1 MKNTGTPTLITG
13 ARGAARWFAGCA
25 VALALLSSTGT
36 APAAKIAYVHDGQN
50 KRDTVKFIKIL
61 QAQGHDVTVIATPP
75 AANVLTAAEFA
86 AQGYQLLIADE
97 NISSGNVGNKWRN
110 PPIPV
115 ITWEGF
121 LYSGNRSALNADSG
135 LTGGTYNTAADAAAQ
150 NGGAGADYGQVINL
164 TAIEIVNPN
173 HPLAAGLPAGLVN
186 VFDPNFVPSDPSEG
200 SGVITFVG
208 NRTLTPGA
216 VAVATVP
223 GFPNG
228 YAIMAVDAGVQ
239 NADGTTTQAR
249 WVHLPWND
257 TDPNRR
263 VMIEPSFFLFE
274 AAVAWALG
282 LPSPTKIHDLQPEP
296 SGFLATNTTVSF
308 SVEKTTASG
317 SSVPSSGIR
326 LTVNGVDV
334 TADATITDGGD
345 RWNVLYN
352 RPFAPNKN
360 YVIVASATAADGG
373 FSARQTE
380 FDTFDL
386 DNYTF
391 EAEDFNF
398 TDPYPGGTPGQ
409 YFDNPILCDTI
420 GGGTPGCYFDRV
432 GTQGIDKNEINNVVT
447 VITPATNEVYR
458 YGPQI
463 ALRDEYMDTFVS
475 ADPVRRPKYVQAGF
489 SEYEVR
495 NLVNGEWMNYTRTF
509 PAGTYNIYA
518 RLSSPA
524 PFTVQMDFVDNPT
537 VENQNLTKIG
547 RFVGNATGGYILV
560 PLTDDAGAAPLVV
573 EFDGT
578 PKTIR
583 VTALSDGVV
592 LNYFM
597 LVPTE
602 APVNQAPA
610 VAITNPAEGA
620 NLHEGDSVTISAEI
634 TDDGTITNVQFYAG
648 TAEPLT
654 LLRTLT
660 QPPYTLDHTLPS
672 LGGVNTY
679 IIRVIATD
687 NGGLTG
693 QAEVT
698 VKLVDPT
705 LRFVSTAV
713 GNGADAQLNEFN
725 NTPLDTASNGAQ
737 INARTAATVNEVIAL
752 RFDLTGHP
760 IGQLRDVTLNL
771 INFRNNGQR
780 LLHFYGVKDGTVGLD
795 NNGVTPGFTDNTW
808 DEASPDLRF
817 STMPG
822 LYYNGEP
829 DQGYDT
835 NNVVDLGTLTMHGT
849 KAKPEVFASQALTDF
864 INQSPDPLITILV
877 DVDTLSTGQSRFASK
892 EATALDGGSPTGEPG
907 DFAPY
912 LSFRVGAAP
921 ALVIEAFSLS
931 GNQLTL
937 RWSGGTG
944 PFSIQQKTRLDEPW
958 TTVQSGITDNSVT
971 LTITGNSGFFRVVGQ

>member
-1 MKNTGTPTLITG
+1 MKTLHNPSVISHAVQCSRWIG
-13 ARGAARWFAGCA
+13 AGLA
-25 VALALLSSTGT
+25 ALALLTSPGT
-36 APAAKIAYVHDGQN
+36 TRAAKIAYIHDGQN
-50 KRDTVKFIKIL
+50 KRDTVKLIRIL
-61 QAQGHDVTVIATPP
+61 RAQGHELTVIATPP
-75 AANVLTAAEFA
+75 AANVLTADQYA
-86 AQGYQLLIADE
+86 AQGYQLLIVDE
-97 NISSGNVGNKWRN
+97 NISSGNVGNKFRN
-110 PPIPV
+110 SPVPV

-121 LYSGNRSALNADSG
+121 LYSGDRSALNADSG
-135 LTGGTYNTAADAAAQ
+135 LVGGTYNTAAEAAAV
-150 NGGAGADYGQVINL
+150 NGGAGADYGQVVNE
-164 TAIEIVNPN
+164 TAINIVNPS
-173 HPLAAGLPAGLVN
+173 HPLAAGLPAGLVH
-186 VFDPNFVPSDPSEG
+186 VFDPNFVPADPAEG

-208 NRTLTPGA
+208 NRTLTPAA

-228 YAIMAVDAGVQ
+228 YAIMAVDAGVP
-239 NADGTTTQAR
+239 NADGTTTRAR

-257 TDPNRR
+257 TDPSRR
-263 VMIEPSFFLFE
+263 VMVEPSFFLFE

-282 LPSPTKIHDLQPEP
+282 LPSPTKIYNLQPEP
-296 SGFLATNTTVSF
+296 AGFLPTNTPISF
-308 SVEKTTASG
+308 SVDKTTAGG
-317 SSVPSSGIR
+317 STVAASGIR
-326 LTVNGVDV
+326 LTINGTDV
-334 TADATITDGGD
+334 TADATITDGGN

-352 RPFAPNKN
+352 RPLQPNRN
-360 YVIVASATAADGG
+360 YVIIASATAADGG

-380 FDTFDL
+380 IDTFDAN
-386 DNYTF
+386 NYTF

-420 GGGTPGCYFDRV
+420 GGGTPNCYFDRV
-432 GTQGIDKNEINNVVT
+432 GTQGIDKNEINMTVT
-447 VITPATNEVYR
+447 VTTPATNEVYR
-458 YGPQI
+458 YGPQV
-463 ALRDEYMDTFVS
+463 ATRDEFMDTFVS
-475 ADPVRRPKYVQAGF
+475 NDPVRRQKYVDAGLP
-489 SEYEVR
+489 EYEVR
-495 NLVNGEWMNYTRTF
+495 NLVTGEWMNYTRTF
-509 PAGTYNIYA
+509 PAGTYHIYA
-518 RLSSPA
+518 RLSATA
-524 PFTVQMDFVDNPT
+524 PFTLQMDFVDNPT
-537 VENQNLTKIG
+537 VENQTLTKIG
-547 RFVGNATGGYILV
+547 RFVGNATGGYVLV
-560 PLTDDAGAAPLVV
+560 PLTDDAGTAPLVV
-573 EFDGT
+573 QFDGT

-597 LVPTE
+597 LVPSV
-602 APVNQAPA
+602 APVNQAPS
-610 VAITNPAEGA
+610 VTITQPAAGDRVF
-620 NLHEGDSVTISAEI
+620 EGDSLEIRADI

-648 TAEPLT
+648 LAEPLT
-654 LLRTLT
+654 LIGQLTSPPWSLSHTL
-660 QPPYTLDHTLPS
+660 PRPGGVNPYTL
-672 LGGVNTY
+672 
-679 IIRVIATD
+679 RVVATD

-713 GNGADAQLNEFN
+713 GQGADVQLNEYN
-725 NTPLDTASNGAQ
+725 NAPQDTASNGPQ
-737 INARTAATVNEVIAL
+737 LNARTASTVNEVIAL
-752 RFDLTGHP
+752 RFDLTGYP

-771 INFRNNGQR
+771 INFRNNSQR

-849 KAKPEVFASQALTDF
+849 KGQPEVFASQALTDF

-892 EATALDGGSPTGEPG
+892 EATALDGGTPTGQPG
-907 DFAPY
+907 EFAPY
-912 LSFRVGAAP
+912 LSFRVAAP
-921 ALVIEAFSLS
+921 PILRIEAFTLS
-931 GNQLTL
+931 GNQLVL

-944 PFSIQQKTRLDEPW
+944 PFAIQQKTRLEDPW
-958 TTVQSGITDNSVT
+958 TTVQSGLTGNSATVP
-971 LTITGNSGFFRVVGQ
+971 ITGNSGFFRVVGQ